1 MLLPCE
7 DNRLRNITLDRP
19 ACRVGR
25 HDQLPHDI
33 EHALLDVIEKEID
46 LQRRLEVLKH
56 ELECR
61 YDYSTLAAYR
71 SIDKYNDGRITTVNL
86 GSFLRSCGHY
96 ATERELLQIVRRM
109 DTDGDAHLTYPEF
122 ADFIRSSCPPAV
134 HHHHVAEPR
143 CSSPMRVSYNSP
155 LKKTASPA
163 RCSSPIR
170 TVHCSPVRCSP
181 VRCSP
186 ARTVY
191 CSPAYCPPVHCSPV
205 RECARVSPCKKPILH
220 LHEEDQL
227 VNGLRDTV
235 AQERELEATKVNLTL
250 KPDFNLH
257 DAFNI
262 FDTNH
267 DGQLSP
273 AEVREGLAAIGV
285 FPTHDEL
292 DLFFK
297 RYDSDNDGS
306 IGFKEFSTA
315 FESDDTYYSH
325 MLNRRPSN
333 HRHACYRR
341 DDCFY
346 ADTQIE
352 FRNMWRVH
360 FKCENGAEQVRQRLQ
375 R

>member
-7 DNRLRNITLDRP
+7 DNLLRNITLDRP

-25 HDQLPHDI
+25 FDVLPHDI

-61 YDYSTLAAYR
+61 YDYSPLAAFR
-71 SIDKYNDGRITTVNL
+71 SIDKYNDGRMTTHNL

-109 DTDGDAHLTYPEF
+109 DTDGDAHLTYAEF

-134 HHHHVAEPR
+134 HHHHVVEPR
-143 CSSPMRVSYNSP
+143 CSSPMRSSYNSP
-155 LKKTASPA
+155 LKKTAEPA
-163 RCSSPIR
+163 RCSSPVRIPVHCSPVR
-170 TVHCSPVRCSP
+170 TVHCSPVRT
-181 VRCSP
+181 VQCSP
-186 ARTVY
+186 ARCT
-191 CSPAYCPPVHCSPV
+191 PVRHCSH
-205 RECARVSPCKKPILH
+205 ARVSPCKKPILH

-257 DAFNI
+257 DAFAI

-267 DGQLSP
+267 DGQIST

-285 FPTHDEL
+285 FPTHDEV

-297 RYDSDNDGS
+297 RYDSDNSGE
-306 IGFKEFSTA
+306 IGFKEFAKA
-315 FESDDTYYSH
+315 FESDDTYYAH

>member
-1 MLLPCE
+1 MLPCE
-7 DNRLRNITLDRP
+7 DNVLRNITLDRP

-25 HDQLPHDI
+25 FDVLPHDI

-71 SIDKYNDGRITTVNL
+71 SIDKYNDGRINTHNL
-86 GSFLRSCGHY
+86 GSFLRSTGHY

-109 DTDGDAHLTYPEF
+109 DTDGDANLAYAEF

-134 HHHHVAEPR
+134 HHHHERP
-143 CSSPMRVSYNSP
+143 CSSPVRSSP
-155 LKKTASPA
+155 LKKPASPV
-163 RCSSPIR
+163 RCHSPVR
-170 TVHCSPVRCSP
+170 TVYCSPARCSP

-186 ARTVY
+186 ARVYCPPAHVY
-191 CSPAYCPPVHCSPV
+191 CSPVRPVTCTPV
-205 RECARVSPCKKPILH
+205 YDCVRVSPCTKPILH

-267 DGQLSP
+267 DGKLSAP
-273 AEVREGLAAIGV
+273 EIREGLAAIGV
-285 FPTHDEL
+285 FPTHDEV

-297 RYDSDNDGS
+297 RYDTDGDGT
-306 IGFKEFSTA
+306 IGFREFAKA

-360 FKCENGAEQVRQRLQ
+360 FKCENGAE
-375 R
+375 